1 MDIQEIANAIQETN
15 DFAYTTYKPMV
26 EDIIARNASES
37 EVEHLLDYMVSL
49 TGDDRMLQLFK
60 KVCRRYYEQYPEMI
74 ASAILFYKEMYE
86 EE

>member
-26 EDIIARNASES
+26 EDIIARNASKS
-37 EVEHLLDYMVSL
+37 EVEQLLDYMVGL

-74 ASAILFYKEMYE
+74 TSEILFYKEMYE
-86 EE
+86 E

>member
-1 MDIQEIANAIQETN
+1 MNIQEIANAIQETN
-15 DFAYTTYKPMV
+15 NLAYTTYKPMV
-26 EDIIARNASES
+26 EDIVARNASES
-37 EVEHLLDYMVSL
+37 EVEHLLDDMVGL

-60 KVCRRYYEQYPEMI
+60 KVCRRYYEHYPEMI